1 MKTTEQSTFAERAGR
16 ALGQLWRGC
25 VRLDRKANGWLVAQ
39 GLAPGAANTV
49 LWVVKVA
56 AFALLLYGAFWIALL
71 LAFAMGAA
79 WMVQNSTEGE
89 QEEWAIGEREDHK
102 SSVFYDP
109 INYNDDP
116 DPRFH
121 DER

>member
-1 MKTTEQSTFAERAGR
+1 MNTAAQTTFAERAGR
-16 ALGQLWRGC
+16 ALGRLWRGWM
-25 VRLDRKANGWLVAQ
+25 RLERQANGWLVAQ
-39 GLAPGAANTV
+39 GLAPGAAKAV

-56 AFALLLYGAFWIALL
+56 ALALLLYGALWLALL
-71 LAFAMGAA
+71 LAFTAAAA
-79 WMVQNSTEGE
+79 WLARNFEEGE
-89 QEEWAIGEREDHK
+89 QEEWAIGEQDHK
-102 SSVFYDP
+102 NSVFYDP